1 MINQTFEHLNNETKP
16 MQKTNWI
23 ILKSKDRGIEYG
35 VGTFIK
41 QLSHGLAARKEIN
54 VFVIEIGITG
64 SKSFT
69 IRKQDGITILEIPLE
84 ENTKGVDSKKNQ
96 EKLSRNI
103 SRVVSQY
110 IPKSD
115 VTVIHMNY
123 LFQYFIGIELRRV
136 LKGKLIFTQHVF
148 TLDEKGGNNFFDTEN
163 HTYQLVDKIITVTKH
178 GKDHLVKKGVEA
190 DKIEVIHNGI
200 DPSHFG
206 TKNINI
212 LEKYGL
218 ERNEKIILYSGR
230 IDPIK
235 GLDYLCD
242 AFELLLEKI
251 PGCRLV
257 IAGNGN
263 YESLIKKAR
272 TFSANISYLGFIP
285 FEDVVALYYEADIGV
300 IPSLEEHCSYVAL
313 EMLHCGLPVVASNLG
328 GLKEIFVHGEN
339 ALLADTI
346 ADKTNIYGVSPEVKQ
361 LTNHMYKLL
370 SDENLKTEFSRNAI
384 IRANEKFT
392 LKIMITN
399 YIQTIKNLN

>member
-1 MINQTFEHLNNETKP
+1 MK
-16 MQKTNWI
+16 KTSWI
-23 ILKSKDRGIEYG
+23 ILKSKDRGIDYG

-41 QLSHGLAARKEIN
+41 QLSHGFAVRKEIN
-54 VFVIEIGITG
+54 VFVLEIGITG

-110 IPKSD
+110 IPKCD

-136 LKGKLIFTQHVF
+136 LKGNLIFTQHVF
-148 TLDEKGGNNFFDTEN
+148 TLDEKVGNNFFDTEN

-190 DKIEVIHNGI
+190 SKIEVIYNGI
-200 DPSHFG
+200 DPVHFN
-206 TKNINI
+206 TKNNDI
-212 LEKYGL
+212 LKKYGIEL
-218 ERNEKIILYSGR
+218 NEKIILYSGR

-235 GLDYLCD
+235 GLDYLFD
-242 AFELLLEKI
+242 SFELLLEKI

-263 YESLIKKAR
+263 FESLIKKAR
-272 TFSANISYLGFIP
+272 KFSANISYLGFIP
-285 FEDVVALYYEADIGV
+285 FEDVVALYHEADIGV

-313 EMLHCGLPVVASNLG
+313 EMMHYGLPVVASNLG

-339 ALLADTI
+339 ALLANTI
-346 ADKTNIYGVSPEVKQ
+346 ADKTNMYGVSPEVNQ
-361 LTNHMYKLL
+361 LTNHMHKLL
-370 SDENLKTEFSRNAI
+370 SDEKLRTDFSRNAI

-392 LKIMITN
+392 LDIMITN